1 MFFLSSV
8 FSLQAGGLQYSSVLE
23 TTAAQEADTTTVPS
37 TVVDSSDPNTTTVYF
52 IFAIIVLVLV
62 VALFCLRRHVNSLA
76 YKSVLKRF
84 RRISRTSE
92 SGEVEVN
99 VEYFQP
105 PPDYSVALDMPKPA
119 SRAGD
124 SDNGGG
130 NDQTAASTTTN
141 ATDGQNT
148 DSGEADADQSL
159 ETPGEPDEEGE
170 NVAGMCTVVV
180 RVDEDTKS
188 VDEFIILEH
197 VKRMAQDPSAAVS
210 ALPTYQDF
218 IVQFPEYM

>member
-1 MFFLSSV
+1 
-8 FSLQAGGLQYSSVLE
+8 
-23 TTAAQEADTTTVPS
+23 
-37 TVVDSSDPNTTTVYF
+37 
-52 IFAIIVLVLV
+52 
-62 VALFCLRRHVNSLA
+62 
-76 YKSVLKRF
+76 
-84 RRISRTSE
+84 
-92 SGEVEVN
+92 
-99 VEYFQP
+99 
-105 PPDYSVALDMPKPA
+105 MPKPA

-218 IVQFPEYM
+218 IVQFPEYMWRLKLSLNIVMEHFVKLQCGISFFATTPTNVGTRQRQQSSFPELHLEVPSE